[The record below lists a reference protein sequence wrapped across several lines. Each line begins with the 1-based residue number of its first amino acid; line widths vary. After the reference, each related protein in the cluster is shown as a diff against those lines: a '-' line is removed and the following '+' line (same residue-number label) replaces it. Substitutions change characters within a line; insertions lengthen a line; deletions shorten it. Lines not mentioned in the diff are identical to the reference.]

1 MKYSRFAG
9 KGRNFLKPNPTILI
23 LILADLATD
32 HRCRKI
38 AASVKRL
45 GLVPVILCDKP
56 VGGLGASWSGI
67 DVRVLTRRSHYQGFL
82 RALLEYLLRVTPILL
97 TTSSPVW
104 IIEDGTPLFWAALI
118 GRMRGKRVI
127 YDAREILLETPAIRS
142 RPSRRLVWSLWL
154 GLGEALCGPLLTVS
168 PGFERH
174 YRARNPRKQ
183 VRLLPNVP
191 EAVAVPDKPPLTTPI
206 RLIYQGA
213 LRPESGLREVLAAL
227 AAAPEYDLDVYGNG
241 PDGEGLRAEAQ
252 RLGLTDRVRFHGA
265 VPFEALAGPLA
276 AAHIGLHLLE
286 PSCRSF
292 DLTLSNKVF
301 DYMHALAPMLLGD
314 TAAHREFLAREP
326 IGAIPASRAPE
337 AILSALSALRA
348 DYPSLV
354 ERCLSARDR
363 WHWGAFSGGLRE
375 ALGTAALGTAPGPA
389 EAESDAALQSPRP
402 R

>member
-1 MKYSRFAG
+1 MR
-9 KGRNFLKPNPTILI
+9 
-23 LILADLATD
+23 
-32 HRCRKI
+32 
-38 AASVKRL
+38 RL

-82 RALLEYLLRVTPILL
+82 WALLEYLLRVTPILL
-97 TTSSPVW
+97 TTRSPVW

-118 GRMRGKRVI
+118 GRLRGKRVI

-142 RPSRRLVWSLWL
+142 RLSRRLAWSLWL

-168 PGFERH
+168 SGFERH
-174 YRARNPRKQ
+174 YRTRHPRKDI
-183 VRLLPNVP
+183 RLLPNVP
-191 EAVAVPDKPPLTTPI
+191 EAAVGAAAPDKPPLIAPI

-227 AAAPEYDLDVYGNG
+227 ASAPEYDLDVYGNG
-241 PDGEGLRAEAQ
+241 PDGERLRVEAR

-292 DLTLSNKVF
+292 DLTLSNKIF
-301 DYMHALAPMLLGD
+301 DYMHALTPMLLGD

-326 IGAIPASRAPE
+326 IGLIPASRAPE
-337 AILSALSALRA
+337 AILSALTALRA
-348 DYPSLV
+348 DHPALA
-354 ERCLSARDR
+354 ERCRAARDR
-363 WHWGAFSGGLRE
+363 WHWEAFSGGFR
-375 ALGTAALGTAPGPA
+375 AALGTSGGSA
-389 EAESDAALQSPRP
+389 EAESHAALQSPRP